1 MLEMGDF
8 QVYMSNRNI
17 KRKTMEE
24 VQNKNLNELFN
35 EDSFDSNAP
44 KGEIYM
50 GRFTEESKIILSK
63 RIKK

>member
-1 MLEMGDF
+1 
-8 QVYMSNRNI
+8 MSNRNI

>member
-1 MLEMGDF
+1 
-8 QVYMSNRNI
+8 MSNRNI

-35 EDSFDSNAP
+35 EDSFDSNVP
-44 KGEIYM
+44 KGEIYI
-50 GRFTEESKIILSK
+50 GTLTEEPKIIFSK